1 MRIIIC
7 GDTHIGA
14 VFGLGRPN
22 GKGGNTRVDDYEKTL
37 NHVIDHAIETEA
49 DIFVQTGDIFE
60 YRDPSVEH
68 MNIVDK
74 ALKRL
79 SNANIA
85 TFVIMG
91 NHDYKKSGS
100 SFTSS
105 IVSLSAVEYP
115 NVRMLLEPEVVQVC
129 NSKNEKVNLILFPY
143 RDRKMYEGET
153 TKEQSESYNMHVQ
166 DLIGSVD
173 NDDPTL
179 FVGHNFF
186 YEGSYNDYG
195 GTEVMASPS
204 AFKGCDMAMMG
215 HLHQFRVVRKHAPVC
230 VYTGSM
236 ERSNFGDANID
247 KYFIDYDIAK
257 KKAKFCKI
265 PMRDLLDTSVNLS
278 GFDFSEIN
286 DVLESELNEHDVRG
300 KIVRF
305 KFLVDEKVLPAMDKA
320 VIQSRLYDLGAFHVS
335 RISIET
341 IVKRVIRDSS
351 IMNNKDDFSMFEAFI
366 NSQGIDG
373 EYKKALLKEAK
384 IIMGEA

>member
-1 MRIIIC
+1 MRIIVC

-37 NHVIDHAIETEA
+37 NHIIDHAIETEA

-68 MNIVDK
+68 MTIVDK

-91 NHDYKKSGS
+91 NHDYKKSGA

-105 IVSLSAVEYP
+105 IVSLSATEYP

-129 NSKNEKVNLILFPY
+129 NAKNEKVNLVLFPY
-143 RDRKMYEGET
+143 RDRKMYEGDNI
-153 TKEQSESYNMHVQ
+153 KDQSEAYNLHVKE
-166 DLIGSVD
+166 LINSVT
-173 NDDPTL
+173 NDDPIL
-179 FVGHNFF
+179 SIGHNFF
-186 YEGSYNDYG
+186 YEGSFNDYG
-195 GTEVMASPS
+195 GIEIMASPS
-204 AFKGCDMAMMG
+204 AFKGCDIAMMG
-215 HLHQFRVVRKHAPVC
+215 HLHQFRVLRKHAPVC

-236 ERSNFGDANID
+236 ERSNFGDANVD
-247 KYFIDYDIAK
+247 KYFVDYDITS

-265 PMRDLLDTSVNLS
+265 PLRDLLDESVDLS
-278 GFDFSEIN
+278 GYDFSKVNEALE
-286 DVLESELNEHDVRG
+286 DVLDESDVKE

-305 KFLVDEKVLPAMDKA
+305 KILVDEKVLPAIDKA
-320 VIQSRLYDLGAFHVS
+320 VIQSKLYDLGAFHVS
-335 RISIET
+335 KISIET
-341 IVKRVIRDSS
+341 IVKRIIRDNS

-366 NSQGIDG
+366 ESQGIDG
-373 EYKKALLKEAK
+373 EYKKSLLKEAK